1 VPRDAV
7 AGGSPAENAGLL
19 RAVLAGEPG
28 PRRDVVLLTAASGLR
43 AGDDALDWA
52 AALELARESIDSG
65 AALRTLETLIKVSND
80 SR

>member
-1 VPRDAV
+1 MTDLSDIP
-7 AGGSPAENAGLL
+7 P
-19 RAVLAGEPG
+19 
-28 PRRDVVLLTAASGLR
+28 
-43 AGDDALDWA
+43 LDWA